1 MPPLGESG
9 WEVSHFITEPRNF
22 SEVKKLSNNIKKP
35 WLKATTREIKN
46 LINNQNFIVEDIYK
60 DEPVI
65 PCMDFYKAKI
75 QSDGSI
81 DKLKLIIVV
90 RGDLYNKELVG
101 YTWSLIASMRNIEY
115 LLSDVTK
122 HKARVHQL
130 YFIGELFQ
138 SKVKNILFVKLDSRY
153 TYYFP

>member
-1 MPPLGESG
+1 M
-9 WEVSHFITEPRNF
+9 
-22 SEVKKLSNNIKKP
+22 SNNIKKP
-35 WLKATTREIKN
+35 WLKATPREIKN
-46 LINNQNFIVEDIYK
+46 LINNQNFTVEDIYK

-75 QSDGSI
+75 QSDGGL
-81 DKLKLIIVV
+81 DKLKLRIVV

-101 YTWSLIASMRNIEY
+101 DTWSPIASMRIIEY
-115 LLSDVTK
+115 FLADVTK
-122 HKARVHQL
+122 HKARVCQL

-138 SKVKNILFVKLDSRY
+138 SKVKNIVFVKLDSRY